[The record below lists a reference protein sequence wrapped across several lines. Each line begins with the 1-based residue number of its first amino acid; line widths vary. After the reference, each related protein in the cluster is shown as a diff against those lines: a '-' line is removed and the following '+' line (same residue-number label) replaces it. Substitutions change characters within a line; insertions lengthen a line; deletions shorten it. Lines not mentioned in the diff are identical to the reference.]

1 MISSFICCFTLSP
14 QVQGKVNSKIRRGQ
28 GRACCSL
35 LRQGWLVQSDS
46 LSLLLLANNKIYY
59 ITTQH
64 DNVGPLAQNLLK
76 HQEMSGDH

>member
-59 ITTQH
+59 ITYRVLHSTTMW
-64 DNVGPLAQNLLK
+64 DPLLK
-76 HQEMSGDH
+76 TY